1 MNPTDIAAAAR
12 HHWWLFVLRGAVG
25 IIFGLL
31 MLMRPGVSVVAVLV
45 FVAAYALV
53 DGIVTIGS
61 AFRLKQLFDRWW
73 VLLVQGL
80 IGVAFGVLAFMQ
92 PALSLLYIVI
102 SVSLWMVFAAGAQFM
117 LARAQRA
124 MGAPSF
130 WPTLGGILSL
140 LLAVMALAYP
150 GRTILLVVAFI
161 AWFALIGGAVQI
173 MVALRVRSLFARMA
187 PA

>member
-1 MNPTDIAAAAR
+1 MNPTEIAAAAR
-12 HHWWLFVLRGAVG
+12 HHWWLFVLRGVVG
-25 IIFGLL
+25 IVFGLL
-31 MLMRPGVSVVAVLV
+31 MLMWPGASVMAVLI

-53 DGIVTIGS
+53 DGLVTIGS
-61 AFRLKQLFDRWW
+61 AFRLRPLFDRWW
-73 VLLVQGL
+73 ALLVQGL
-80 IGVAFGVLAFMQ
+80 ISAAFGVLAFMR
-92 PALSLLYIVI
+92 PGLSLLYIVI
-102 SVSLWMVFAAGAQFM
+102 SVSLWMVFAALAQFF

-140 LLAVMALAYP
+140 VLAVLALAYP

-173 MVALRVRSLFARMA
+173 MVAFRVRSLFARA
-187 PA
+187 AAA